1 MAIGIDDLDFNED
14 DLGITNGNP
23 DHSQQGNKDG
33 DGDPIKPW
41 MGDNNPQEDVPPQ
54 NDDGHKD
61 PEPKE
66 DDDIIALLLKEK
78 NIKDPSK
85 IKFEDEEGNIQER
98 DWNSL
103 SKEEQLNILKS
114 QDQNSDD
121 TSLGEDEIELIN
133 QLRLNQ
139 MSPQEFIDYIK
150 QQGAAEYAQSLEQN
164 QQYSVDDLSD
174 DELFIV
180 DLQSRVEDI
189 TDEEA
194 NAALERAKQDQALFE
209 KQMKGIR
216 EEYRQIESERSQIDA
231 LQKQQEN
238 EEQFVQFRDAVL
250 DSIQS
255 LDKIGTLDI
264 DMDDD
269 DMNEV
274 ANFILSTDSAG
285 VNYLAKALD
294 DPQTLVRMAWFA
306 LKGEEAIDSITEYF
320 TQQIQEVSRQRYEQG
335 FKDGKEGKKPQQKS
349 SPVYIKPPQQEP
361 PKEPDPP
368 RSAPRKSIDDLD

>member
-78 NIKDPSK
+78 NIEDPSK

>member
-78 NIKDPSK
+78 NIEDPSK

-216 EEYRQIESERSQIDA
+216 EEYRQIESERSQINA

>member
-78 NIKDPSK
+78 NIEDPSK

-164 QQYSVDDLSD
+164 QQYSVDDLSN

>member
-41 MGDNNPQEDVPPQ
+41 MGDNNPQEDVPPR

-78 NIKDPSK
+78 NIEDPSK